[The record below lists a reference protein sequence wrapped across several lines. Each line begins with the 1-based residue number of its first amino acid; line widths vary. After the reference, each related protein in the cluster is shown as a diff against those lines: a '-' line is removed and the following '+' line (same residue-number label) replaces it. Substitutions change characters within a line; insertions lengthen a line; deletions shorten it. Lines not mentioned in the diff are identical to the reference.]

1 MSLSLVVFIQTK
13 HGTDNTY
20 FNKLS
25 MNDYQ
30 VSEFQVLDYEIQS
43 ISTSSESSNITFTG
57 IRYMDGANIVGT
69 INESNE
75 IVENKVSENGE
86 KIINLIPLN

>member
-1 MSLSLVVFIQTK
+1 
-13 HGTDNTY
+13 
-20 FNKLS
+20 

-43 ISTSSESSNITFTG
+43 ISTSSESANITFTG
-57 IRYMDGANIVGT
+57 IRYIDGANVIGT

-75 IVENKVSENGE
+75 IIIDNAADNGE

>member
-1 MSLSLVVFIQTK
+1 
-13 HGTDNTY
+13 
-20 FNKLS
+20 
-25 MNDYQ
+25 
-30 VSEFQVLDYEIQS
+30 
-43 ISTSSESSNITFTG
+43 
-57 IRYMDGANIVGT
+57 MDGANIVGT